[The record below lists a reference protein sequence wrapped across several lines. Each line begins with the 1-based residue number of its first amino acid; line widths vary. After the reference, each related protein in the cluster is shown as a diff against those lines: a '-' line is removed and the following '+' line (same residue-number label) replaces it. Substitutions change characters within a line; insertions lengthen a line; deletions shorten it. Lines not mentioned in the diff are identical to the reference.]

1 MSPDRPEE
9 PEEQGGATGLGRAG
23 LRGREA
29 ELERLRALVQAVRD
43 GEGGAIAL
51 LLGEPGIGKT
61 VLLRETESIARAHGF
76 LVSHGRAEELHELA
90 PLASLASG
98 LLHGDPPLLSSTDF
112 ADLAGRHDQRIWLVE
127 RLAQLI
133 EERSAGTPVL
143 IAVDD
148 VHWADPL
155 SRFALS
161 VLPARLLSSPVL
173 WLLAGRN
180 DPELY
185 GRGPRTTTL
194 PLRPLSDTALAELA
208 RDALGGEV
216 PHRVVELLD
225 GAGGNPFLAAE
236 MLTGIAASGADG
248 PQPPRRLVLGV
259 RDRLADLR
267 PDTLHFLRVG
277 SVLGRA
283 FRLADAAALCGRPAS
298 GLGTE
303 LDEAI
308 SAQLLHD
315 DGERLL
321 FRHDLLRQAVYA
333 DLTPSVRR
341 ALHREAASRLVAAGH
356 SSTDAVPHLLKSAE
370 PGDQEAITLLGTAA
384 ADVIAVMPDLAA
396 DLAVRALELVPPRA
410 PTVFDVGEQA
420 IVALTRAGRYTRA
433 RETGDALLS
442 RQPPLDVFARLQSV
456 LGDTL
461 WHLDDV
467 HELTRRSTAALAV
480 VTDPVIR
487 ARLTARQALARSR
500 GRDLAAARET
510 GERALAEAESAGDRE
525 ARVLALWALGE
536 TALNAGDGAAAV
548 EHHTAL
554 SVFDA
559 AFLPEEAVARIHTD
573 DFDTV
578 RRLLRTAGDAPLRP
592 AMLIWA
598 QGTLNMGLGRLD
610 DADADLVTAERL
622 EADLRVPGNLVNIR
636 VNRGLLAM
644 LRGDREAAG
653 EHLDVV
659 RTTVADRPNTG
670 NHATH
675 QYLEAVLAD
684 ADGDHAAA
692 GELLR
697 SVQRDHPFLRWRL
710 LRPHVVQAV
719 RIALRA
725 GDRTLAED
733 LVAQAA
739 EHAARNPSVP
749 TAQGTAA
756 HAAGLLNA
764 DRELLE
770 RAVRVLATGPRPL
783 PLAAASADLG
793 RALQNAGD
801 TAAVPALSRAY
812 DIYAAAGADFEAAR
826 VRADPAR
833 TTSRSGRRAGGLRP
847 RPAQGWDALTATER
861 KVARLIAAGHTNRSA
876 AEALVV
882 SPHTVNTH
890 LASIFRKLSVRSRVH
905 LARIVLAE
913 GDTAPADRG

>member
-1 MSPDRPEE
+1 
-9 PEEQGGATGLGRAG
+9 
-23 LRGREA
+23 
-29 ELERLRALVQAVRD
+29 
-43 GEGGAIAL
+43 
-51 LLGEPGIGKT
+51 
-61 VLLRETESIARAHGF
+61 
-76 LVSHGRAEELHELA
+76 
-90 PLASLASG
+90 
-98 LLHGDPPLLSSTDF
+98 
-112 ADLAGRHDQRIWLVE
+112 
-127 RLAQLI
+127 
-133 EERSAGTPVL
+133 
-143 IAVDD
+143 
-148 VHWADPL
+148 
-155 SRFALS
+155 
-161 VLPARLLSSPVL
+161 
-173 WLLAGRN
+173 
-180 DPELY
+180 
-185 GRGPRTTTL
+185 
-194 PLRPLSDTALAELA
+194 
-208 RDALGGEV
+208 
-216 PHRVVELLD
+216 
-225 GAGGNPFLAAE
+225 
-236 MLTGIAASGADG
+236 
-248 PQPPRRLVLGV
+248 
-259 RDRLADLR
+259 
-267 PDTLHFLRVG
+267 
-277 SVLGRA
+277 
-283 FRLADAAALCGRPAS
+283 
-298 GLGTE
+298 
-303 LDEAI
+303 
-308 SAQLLHD
+308 
-315 DGERLL
+315 
-321 FRHDLLRQAVYA
+321 
-333 DLTPSVRR
+333 
-341 ALHREAASRLVAAGH
+341 
-356 SSTDAVPHLLKSAE
+356 
-370 PGDQEAITLLGTAA
+370 
-384 ADVIAVMPDLAA
+384 
-396 DLAVRALELVPPRA
+396 
-410 PTVFDVGEQA
+410 
-420 IVALTRAGRYTRA
+420 
-433 RETGDALLS
+433 
-442 RQPPLDVFARLQSV
+442 
-456 LGDTL
+456 
-461 WHLDDV
+461 
-467 HELTRRSTAALAV
+467 
-480 VTDPVIR
+480 
-487 ARLTARQALARSR
+487 
-500 GRDLAAARET
+500 
-510 GERALAEAESAGDRE
+510 
-525 ARVLALWALGE
+525 
-536 TALNAGDGAAAV
+536 
-548 EHHTAL
+548 
-554 SVFDA
+554 
-559 AFLPEEAVARIHTD
+559 
-573 DFDTV
+573 
-578 RRLLRTAGDAPLRP
+578 
-592 AMLIWA
+592 MLIWA